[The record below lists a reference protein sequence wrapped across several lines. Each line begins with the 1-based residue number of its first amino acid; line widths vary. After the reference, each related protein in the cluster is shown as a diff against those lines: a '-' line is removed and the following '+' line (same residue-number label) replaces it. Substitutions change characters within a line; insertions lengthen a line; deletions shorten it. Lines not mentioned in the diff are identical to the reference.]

1 MRLRTVVLGVAGVL
15 GALYE
20 PLLRRPVLTWGA
32 TTAEA
37 TARLPGDELLEDADR
52 IATRAITIDAPAS
65 AVWPWIAQLGQT
77 RGGFYSYDWLENLL
91 GCHIHSAECVVPEW
105 QQPRVGDDVQL
116 APEVPLT
123 VAALDAG
130 RALVLRGGLP
140 MGGAST
146 RPLDFTWAFSLEPQP
161 DGATRLLVRERYGYG
176 RSWMRFV
183 VAPTTAISAVMSRK
197 MLLGIRDRAERQL
210 EVTLTR

>member
-1 MRLRTVVLGVAGVL
+1 
-15 GALYE
+15 
-20 PLLRRPVLTWGA
+20 
-32 TTAEA
+32 
-37 TARLPGDELLEDADR
+37 
-52 IATRAITIDAPAS
+52 
-65 AVWPWIAQLGQT
+65 
-77 RGGFYSYDWLENLL
+77 
-91 GCHIHSAECVVPEW
+91 
-105 QQPRVGDDVQL
+105 
-116 APEVPLT
+116 
-123 VAALDAG
+123 
-130 RALVLRGGLP
+130 

-146 RPLDFTWAFSLEPQP
+146 PPLDFTWAFSLEPQP